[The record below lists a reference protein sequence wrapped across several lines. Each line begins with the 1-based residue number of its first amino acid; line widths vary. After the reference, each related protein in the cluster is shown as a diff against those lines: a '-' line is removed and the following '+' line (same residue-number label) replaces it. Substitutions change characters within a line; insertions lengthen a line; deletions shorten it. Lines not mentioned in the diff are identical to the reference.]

1 MKLPRI
7 FKRKSSIATRLTW
20 RIILSMTV
28 VFTAILAFILLIIC
42 IAGSILLL
50 LLNITAIQV
59 SNEKINNVFAT
70 VETAIT
76 NNVPEVRE
84 NMGNDKRQYVAQEN
98 LLALNPNIVGAA
110 VAYNPNYEP
119 KKGQSFSPYAYRDST
134 GIHTKQLNEESYDYL
149 HQEWYQKAIELGKGV
164 WSEPYIDKGGGE
176 IPMIT
181 YSLPLT
187 NNQGDIYAIQTADI
201 SLGWLS
207 DLTKEMDNTFN
218 DQLNWSWDDD
228 MPEQAYSFI
237 LSREGT
243 FVVHPNQAYVLN
255 KTIQDF
261 FKENA
266 INTSNISNTEK
277 GRSKFFM
284 GKNNRFYMMF
294 YSPIEHTGWA
304 MGVII
309 PIKNILTPVFYFLTA
324 LIIFMII
331 GLIIVALICRGV
343 IRRITKP
350 LRRFADSADEIAKGN
365 FRAELPKIKSKDE
378 MCRLR
383 NSFET
388 MQTSLVRQIEETKIV
403 NEEKGRMESELQIA
417 RSIQMSM
424 LPKTFPPFP
433 DRDDIDL
440 YGQLQPAK
448 EVGGDLFDF
457 FIRDEKL
464 FFCIGDVSGKGV
476 PASLLMAVT
485 RSLFRT
491 TSTHENRPSKII
503 TAINGTMSKDNDS
516 DMFVTFFMG
525 ILDLPTGRLRYCN
538 AGHNA
543 PIAIQQDNVDFLKVI
558 PNIPLGIAE
567 EFHYEEQETQMSHG
581 ASIFLYTDGLNEAEN
596 CQHEQLGDER
606 ILAVAKKLFDL
617 SPQEQIDMMTNAI
630 TEHVN
635 GAEQSDDLTM
645 LSIKY
650 MYQQDDQAKSHHLTL
665 KNKIE
670 ELNKLPEFVD
680 TVCEEAGI
688 DMGIIASLNLA
699 LEEAAT
705 NVVLYAY
712 GKNEGDVDIDA
723 VYTDKY
729 IKFII
734 VDSGLAF
741 DPTKKEDVDITLGV
755 EERSIGGLGIHL
767 VRQIMD
773 SVNYERIKGK
783 NVLTLMKKL
792 YAQS

>member
-1 MKLPRI
+1 
-7 FKRKSSIATRLTW
+7 
-20 RIILSMTV
+20 
-28 VFTAILAFILLIIC
+28 
-42 IAGSILLL
+42 
-50 LLNITAIQV
+50 
-59 SNEKINNVFAT
+59 
-70 VETAIT
+70 
-76 NNVPEVRE
+76 
-84 NMGNDKRQYVAQEN
+84 
-98 LLALNPNIVGAA
+98 
-110 VAYNPNYEP
+110 
-119 KKGQSFSPYAYRDST
+119 
-134 GIHTKQLNEESYDYL
+134 
-149 HQEWYQKAIELGKGV
+149 
-164 WSEPYIDKGGGE
+164 
-176 IPMIT
+176 
-181 YSLPLT
+181 
-187 NNQGDIYAIQTADI
+187 
-201 SLGWLS
+201 
-207 DLTKEMDNTFN
+207 
-218 DQLNWSWDDD
+218 
-228 MPEQAYSFI
+228 
-237 LSREGT
+237 
-243 FVVHPNQAYVLN
+243 
-255 KTIQDF
+255 
-261 FKENA
+261 
-266 INTSNISNTEK
+266 
-277 GRSKFFM
+277 
-284 GKNNRFYMMF
+284 
-294 YSPIEHTGWA
+294 
-304 MGVII
+304 
-309 PIKNILTPVFYFLTA
+309 
-324 LIIFMII
+324 
-331 GLIIVALICRGV
+331 
-343 IRRITKP
+343 
-350 LRRFADSADEIAKGN
+350 
-365 FRAELPKIKSKDE
+365 
-378 MCRLR
+378 
-383 NSFET
+383 
-388 MQTSLVRQIEETKIV
+388 
-403 NEEKGRMESELQIA
+403 
-417 RSIQMSM
+417 
-424 LPKTFPPFP
+424 
-433 DRDDIDL
+433 
-440 YGQLQPAK
+440 
-448 EVGGDLFDF
+448 
-457 FIRDEKL
+457 
-464 FFCIGDVSGKGV
+464 
-476 PASLLMAVT
+476 
-485 RSLFRT
+485 
-491 TSTHENRPSKII
+491 
-503 TAINGTMSKDNDS
+503 
-516 DMFVTFFMG
+516 MG

-567 EFHYEEQETQMSHG
+567 EFHYEEQETQISHG

-617 SPQEQIDMMTNAI
+617 SPQEQINMMTNAI

-783 NVLTLMKKL
+783 NVLTLTKKL
-792 YAQS
+792 DTQS